1 VPWRAGIISAVPT
14 CTNHPRGGRPLD
26 PERPLESSGPGPE
39 SPGPE
44 QGQAGP
50 GPGASGSASTGGT
63 GPASAGGT
71 GPASAGAGKRKR
83 EEPPGLRAQFA
94 AVKNGVVRFLNAHI
108 ALARAEFDLIKAE
121 LTRASALAG
130 GAIALAIL
138 LAFFVPIGGMLFAG
152 EWIFGSIG
160 WGLLQGTLGL
170 IAVAVTLILV
180 ALRVPGLGKDVAG
193 ALIVGIAVAL
203 VLGFE
208 IPNKIFTWIGET
220 GALGIDVGVRPL
232 VIGLGIFAAIGLVIG
247 LVAGI
252 RIGGGQAIVTGV
264 FAGLFAGAAIGAFLS
279 ITFGLR
285 VGIALGVAVFWLTMP
300 ILMALRVQR
309 VGIDVEGLK
318 ARFIPQVTIDT
329 AKESLEWAKERVPTG
344 PQS

>member
-1 VPWRAGIISAVPT
+1 VPWRAGIIGAVPT

-26 PERPLESSGPGPE
+26 PERPLES
-39 SPGPE
+39 
-44 QGQAGP
+44 AGP
-50 GPGASGSASTGGT
+50 GPATPGPEEQGEAGTGPGPSGPTASGT
-63 GPASAGGT
+63 GPAPAGA
-71 GPASAGAGKRKR
+71 GPAPAGAGKRKR

-94 AVKNGVVRFLNAHI
+94 AVKNAVVRFLNAHVE
-108 ALARAEFDLIKAE
+108 LARAEFDLIKDEAA
-121 LTRASALAG
+121 RASGLVG

-160 WGLLQGTLGL
+160 WGLLHGTLGI
-170 IAVAVTLILV
+170 IAVAIALVLV
-180 ALRVPGLGKDVAG
+180 ALRVPGLGRDLLG
-193 ALIVGIAVAL
+193 GMLLGLLVAL

-208 IPNKIFTWIGET
+208 LPNKLFTWIGET
-220 GALGIDVGVRPL
+220 GALGIDPGTRPL
-232 VIGLGIFAAIGLVIG
+232 VVGLGLVGAIGLLVGLVVGIRVGGPKPIVIG
-247 LVAGI
+247 I
-252 RIGGGQAIVTGV
+252 
-264 FAGLFAGAAIGAFLS
+264 FAGLFGGALLGAFLS

-285 VGIALGVAVFWLTMP
+285 VGFALGVAAFWVFFAV
-300 ILMALRVQR
+300 LMALRVQR
-309 VGIDVEGLK
+309 TGIDVEGLK